1 VLLVALTGG
10 IACGKSVISC
20 LLLEKGC
27 YVHVADTAARELMS
41 PGTDVWRTVS
51 DHFGPGVL
59 REDGTIDRAKL
70 GAIIFSDDKE
80 RAFLNG
86 LVHPRIFERIK
97 ETVVRLEKEGRYAI
111 FVSEAA
117 LVFESGFAGFYD
129 KIVVA
134 HCGRDVQLR
143 RLMERDGIGRGE
155 ALNKVRSQLGQEE
168 KLKHADYTIDTSGT
182 LAETIEQTERVYA
195 QLVQDS
201 DLKRKSPSLARRP
214 GTPVRTDG
222 SMD

>member
-1 VLLVALTGG
+1 MLLVALTGG
-10 IACGKSVISC
+10 IACGKSVIGR

-27 YVHVADTAARELMS
+27 FVHSADTVAREVMS
-41 PGTDVWRTVS
+41 PGTDVWRTVA
-51 DHFGPGVL
+51 DHFGPGIL

-70 GAIIFSDDKE
+70 GAIIFSDNKE

-86 LVHPRIFERIK
+86 LVHPRIFERIR
-97 ETVVRLEKEGRYAI
+97 ETVVRLEKEGRYTI

-134 HCGRDVQLR
+134 HCGRDIQVR
-143 RLMERDGIGRGE
+143 RLMGRDGIDRAE
-155 ALNKVRSQLGQEE
+155 ALKKIGSQLGQEE
-168 KLKHADYTIDTSGT
+168 KLKHADYTIETSGT

-201 DLKRKSPSLARRP
+201 ELKLPANART
-214 GTPVRTDG
+214 G
-222 SMD
+222 

>member
-10 IACGKSVISC
+10 IACGKSVIGR

-27 YVHVADTAARELMS
+27 FVHSADTAAREVMS
-41 PGTDVWRTVS
+41 PGTDVWRTVA
-51 DHFGPGVL
+51 DHFGPGIL

-97 ETVVRLEKEGRYAI
+97 EIVARLEKEGRHTI

-117 LVFESGFAGFYD
+117 LVVEAGFARFYD

-134 HCGRDVQLR
+134 HCDRDIQVR
-143 RLMERDGIGRGE
+143 RLMERDGIGRAE
-155 ALNKVRSQLGQEE
+155 ALKKIGSQLGQEE
-168 KLKHADYTIDTSGT
+168 KLKHADYTIETSGT

-195 QLVQDS
+195 MLVRDEE
-201 DLKRKSPSLARRP
+201 LRARR
-214 GTPVRTDG
+214 RDL
-222 SMD
+222 

>member
-10 IACGKSVISC
+10 IACGKSVIGR

-27 YVHVADTAARELMS
+27 FVHSADTAAREVMS
-41 PGTDVWRTVS
+41 PGTDVWRTVA
-51 DHFGPGVL
+51 DHFGSGIL

-97 ETVVRLEKEGRYAI
+97 EMVARLEKEGRHTI

-117 LVFESGFAGFYD
+117 LVVEAGFARFYD

-134 HCGRDVQLR
+134 HCDRDIQVR
-143 RLMERDGIGRGE
+143 RLMERDGIGRAE
-155 ALNKVRSQLGQEE
+155 ALKKIGSQLGQEE
-168 KLKHADYTIDTSGT
+168 KLKHADYTIETSGT

-195 QLVQDS
+195 MLVQDS
-201 DLKRKSPSLARRP
+201 ELKCR
-214 GTPVRTDG
+214 
-222 SMD
+222 

>member
-10 IACGKSVISC
+10 IACGKSVIGR

-27 YVHVADTAARELMS
+27 FVHSADTAAREVMS
-41 PGTDVWRTVS
+41 PGTDVWRTVA
-51 DHFGPGVL
+51 DHFDPGIL

-97 ETVVRLEKEGRYAI
+97 EMVARLEKEGRHTI

-117 LVFESGFAGFYD
+117 LVVEAGFARFYD

-134 HCGRDVQLR
+134 HCGRDIQVR
-143 RLMERDGIGRGE
+143 RLMGRDGIDRAE
-155 ALNKVRSQLGQEE
+155 ALKKIGSQLGQEE
-168 KLKHADYTIDTSGT
+168 KLKHADYTIETSGT

-201 DLKRKSPSLARRP
+201 ELKLPAHART
-214 GTPVRTDG
+214 G
-222 SMD
+222 

>member
-10 IACGKSVISC
+10 IACGKSVIGR

-27 YVHVADTAARELMS
+27 FVHSADTAAREVMS
-41 PGTDVWRTVS
+41 PGTDVWRTVA
-51 DHFGPGVL
+51 DHFGPGIL

-86 LVHPRIFERIK
+86 LVHPRIFERIR
-97 ETVVRLEKEGRYAI
+97 ETVARLEKEGRHTI

-117 LVFESGFAGFYD
+117 LVVEAGFARFYD

-134 HCGRDVQLR
+134 HCDRDIQVR
-143 RLMERDGIGRGE
+143 RLMERDGIGRAE
-155 ALNKVRSQLGQEE
+155 ALKKIGSQLGQEE
-168 KLKHADYTIDTSGT
+168 KLKHADYTIETSGT

-195 QLVQDS
+195 MLVRDEE
-201 DLKRKSPSLARRP
+201 LRARR
-214 GTPVRTDG
+214 RDL
-222 SMD
+222 

>member
-10 IACGKSVISC
+10 IACGKSVIGR
-20 LLLEKGC
+20 LFVEKGC
-27 YVHVADTAARELMS
+27 FVHSADTVARELMS
-41 PGTDVWRTVS
+41 PGTNVWRAVA

-70 GAIIFSDDKE
+70 GAIIFSEEKE
-80 RAFLNG
+80 RTFLNG
-86 LVHPRIFERIK
+86 LVHPRVLERIR
-97 ETVVRLEKEGRYAI
+97 ETVARLEKEGRHTI

-117 LVFESGFAGFYD
+117 LVVEAGFARFYD
-129 KIVVA
+129 KIIVA
-134 HCGRDVQLR
+134 HCGRDVQVR
-143 RLMERDGIGRGE
+143 RLMERDGIDREE

-201 DLKRKSPSLARRP
+201 ELKCK
-214 GTPVRTDG
+214 
-222 SMD
+222 

>member
-10 IACGKSVISC
+10 IACGKSIIAR

-27 YVHVADTAARELMS
+27 IIHSADTAARELMS
-41 PGTDVWRTVS
+41 PGTNVWRAIA
-51 DHFGPGVL
+51 DHFGPGIL
-59 REDGTIDRAKL
+59 KEDRTIDRAKL
-70 GAIIFSDDKE
+70 GAIIFSNDKE
-80 RAFLNG
+80 RTFLNG

-97 ETVVRLEKEGRYAI
+97 ETVDRLEKEGRHTI

-117 LVFESGFAGFYD
+117 LVVEAGFARFYD

-134 HCGRDVQLR
+134 HCGRDIQVR
-143 RLMERDGIGRGE
+143 RLMERDGIDRAE
-155 ALNKVRSQLGQEE
+155 ALKKIGSQLGQEE
-168 KLKHADYTIDTSGT
+168 KLKHADYTIETSGT

-201 DLKRKSPSLARRP
+201 ELKCK
-214 GTPVRTDG
+214 
-222 SMD
+222 

>member
-10 IACGKSVISC
+10 IACGKSVIGR
-20 LLLEKGC
+20 LFVEKGC
-27 YVHVADTAARELMS
+27 FVHSADTVARELMS
-41 PGTDVWRTVS
+41 PGTNVWRAVA

-59 REDGTIDRAKL
+59 REDGAIDRAKL
-70 GAIIFSDDKE
+70 GAIIFSEEKE
-80 RAFLNG
+80 RTFLNG
-86 LVHPRIFERIK
+86 LVHPRVLERIR
-97 ETVVRLEKEGRYAI
+97 ETVARLEKEGRHTI

-117 LVFESGFAGFYD
+117 LVVEAGFARFYD
-129 KIVVA
+129 KIIVA
-134 HCGRDVQLR
+134 HCGRDVQVR
-143 RLMERDGIGRGE
+143 RLMERDGIDREE

-201 DLKRKSPSLARRP
+201 ELKCK
-214 GTPVRTDG
+214 
-222 SMD
+222 

>member
-1 VLLVALTGG
+1 MLLVALTGG
-10 IACGKSVISC
+10 IACGKSVIGR

-27 YVHVADTAARELMS
+27 FVHSADMAACELMS
-41 PGTDVWRTVS
+41 PGKNVWRAVT
-51 DHFGPGVL
+51 DHFGSGIL

-86 LVHPRIFERIK
+86 LVHPLVLKRIK
-97 ETVVRLEKEGRYAI
+97 EMVARLEKEGRHTI
-111 FVSEAA
+111 FISEAA
-117 LVFESGFAGFYD
+117 LVVEAGFARFYD

-143 RLMERDGIGRGE
+143 RMMERDGIDRAE
-155 ALNKVRSQLGQEE
+155 ALKKIGSQLDQEE
-168 KLKHADYTIDTSGT
+168 KLKHADYTIETSGT

-201 DLKRKSPSLARRP
+201 ELKLPANART
-214 GTPVRTDG
+214 G
-222 SMD
+222 

>member
-1 VLLVALTGG
+1 MLLVALTGG
-10 IACGKSVISC
+10 IACGKSVIGR

-27 YVHVADTAARELMS
+27 FVHSADTAARELMS
-41 PGTDVWRTVS
+41 PGTKVWRAVA

-59 REDGTIDRAKL
+59 SEDGTIDRANL
-70 GAIIFSDDKE
+70 GAIIFSDNKE
-80 RAFLNG
+80 RTFLNG
-86 LVHPRIFERIK
+86 LVHPLVFERIK
-97 ETVVRLEKEGRYAI
+97 EMVARLEKEGRHTI

-117 LVFESGFAGFYD
+117 LVVEAGFARFYD
-129 KIVVA
+129 KIIVA
-134 HCGRDVQLR
+134 HCGRDVQVR

-201 DLKRKSPSLARRP
+201 ELKCK
-214 GTPVRTDG
+214 
-222 SMD
+222 

>member
-1 VLLVALTGG
+1 MLLVALTGG
-10 IACGKSVISC
+10 IACGKSVIGR
-20 LLLEKGC
+20 LLLDKGC

-41 PGTDVWRTVS
+41 PGTDVWRTVT
-51 DHFGPGVL
+51 DHFGSGIL

-70 GAIIFSDDKE
+70 GAIIFSDNKE

-97 ETVVRLEKEGRYAI
+97 EMVARLEKEGRHTI

-117 LVFESGFAGFYD
+117 LVVEAGFARFYD

-134 HCGRDVQLR
+134 HCDRDIQVR
-143 RLMERDGIGRGE
+143 RLMGRDGIDRAE
-155 ALNKVRSQLGQEE
+155 ALKKIGSQLGQEE
-168 KLKHADYTIDTSGT
+168 KLKHADYTIETSGT

-195 QLVQDS
+195 MLVQDS
-201 DLKRKSPSLARRP
+201 ELKCR
-214 GTPVRTDG
+214 
-222 SMD
+222 

>member
-10 IACGKSVISC
+10 IACGKSVIGR

-27 YVHVADTAARELMS
+27 FVHSADTAAREVMS
-41 PGTDVWRTVS
+41 PGTDVWRTVA
-51 DHFGPGVL
+51 DHFGSGIL

-70 GAIIFSDDKE
+70 GAIIFSDNKE

-97 ETVVRLEKEGRYAI
+97 EMVARLEKEGRHTI

-117 LVFESGFAGFYD
+117 LVVEAGFARFYD

-134 HCGRDVQLR
+134 HCDRDIQVR
-143 RLMERDGIGRGE
+143 RLMERDGIGRAE
-155 ALNKVRSQLGQEE
+155 ALKKIGSQLGQEE
-168 KLKHADYTIDTSGT
+168 KLKHADYTIETSGT

-201 DLKRKSPSLARRP
+201 ELKLPAHART
-214 GTPVRTDG
+214 G
-222 SMD
+222 

>member
-10 IACGKSVISC
+10 IACGKSVIGR

-27 YVHVADTAARELMS
+27 FVHSADTAARELMS
-41 PGTDVWRTVS
+41 PGTKVWRAVA

-59 REDGTIDRAKL
+59 SEDGTIDRANL
-70 GAIIFSDDKE
+70 GAIIFSDNKE
-80 RAFLNG
+80 RTFLNG
-86 LVHPRIFERIK
+86 LVHPLVFERIK
-97 ETVVRLEKEGRYAI
+97 EMVARLEKEGRHTI

-117 LVFESGFAGFYD
+117 LVVEAGFARFYD
-129 KIVVA
+129 KIIVA
-134 HCGRDVQLR
+134 HCGRDVQVR

-195 QLVQDS
+195 QLVQDNE
-201 DLKRKSPSLARRP
+201 LKCK
-214 GTPVRTDG
+214 
-222 SMD
+222 

>member
-1 VLLVALTGG
+1 MLLVALTGG
-10 IACGKSVISC
+10 IACGKSIIGR
-20 LLLEKGC
+20 LLLDKGC
-27 YVHVADTAARELMS
+27 FVHSADAAARELMS
-41 PGTDVWRTVS
+41 PGTNVWRAVA

-70 GAIIFSDDKE
+70 GAIVFSDDKE

-86 LVHPRIFERIK
+86 LVHPLVLERIK
-97 ETVVRLEKEGRYAI
+97 ETVARLEKEGRHTI

-117 LVFESGFAGFYD
+117 LVIEAGFVRFFD
-129 KIVVA
+129 KIIVA
-134 HCGRDVQLR
+134 HCSRDVQLR

-155 ALNKVRSQLGQEE
+155 ALDKIRSQMGQEE
-168 KLKHADYTIDTSGT
+168 KLKHADYMIDTSGT

-201 DLKRKSPSLARRP
+201 IMISRRP
-214 GTPVRTDG
+214 QTRG
-222 SMD
+222 S

>member
-10 IACGKSVISC
+10 IACGKSVIGR

-27 YVHVADTAARELMS
+27 FVHSADTAAREVMS
-41 PGTDVWRTVS
+41 PGTDVWRTVA
-51 DHFGPGVL
+51 DHFGPGIL

-97 ETVVRLEKEGRYAI
+97 EIVTRLEKEGRHTI

-117 LVFESGFAGFYD
+117 LVVEAGFARFYD

-134 HCGRDVQLR
+134 HCDRDIQVR
-143 RLMERDGIGRGE
+143 RLMERDGIGRAE
-155 ALNKVRSQLGQEE
+155 ALKKIGSQLGQEE
-168 KLKHADYTIDTSGT
+168 KLKHADYTIETSGT

-195 QLVQDS
+195 MLVRDEE
-201 DLKRKSPSLARRP
+201 LRARR
-214 GTPVRTDG
+214 RDL
-222 SMD
+222 

>member
-1 VLLVALTGG
+1 MLLVALTGG
-10 IACGKSVISC
+10 IACGKSVIGR

-27 YVHVADTAARELMS
+27 FVHSADSAARELMS
-41 PGTDVWRTVS
+41 PGTKVWRAVA
-51 DHFGPGVL
+51 DHFAPGVL

-86 LVHPRIFERIK
+86 LVHPLVLERIK
-97 ETVVRLEKEGRYAI
+97 EIVARLEKEGRHTI

-117 LVFESGFAGFYD
+117 LVVEAGFARVYD
-129 KIVVA
+129 KIIVA
-134 HCGRDVQLR
+134 HCGKDVQVR

-201 DLKRKSPSLARRP
+201 ELKCK
-214 GTPVRTDG
+214 
-222 SMD
+222 

>member
-1 VLLVALTGG
+1 MLLVALTGG
-10 IACGKSVISC
+10 IACGKSVIGR

-27 YVHVADTAARELMS
+27 FVHSADTAAREVMS
-41 PGTDVWRTVS
+41 PGTDVWRTVA
-51 DHFGPGVL
+51 DHFGPGIL

-97 ETVVRLEKEGRYAI
+97 EIVARLEKEGRHTI

-117 LVFESGFAGFYD
+117 LVVEAGFARFYD

-134 HCGRDVQLR
+134 HCDRDIQVR
-143 RLMERDGIGRGE
+143 RLMERDGIGRAE
-155 ALNKVRSQLGQEE
+155 ALKKIGSQLGQEE
-168 KLKHADYTIDTSGT
+168 KLKHADYTIETSGT

-195 QLVQDS
+195 MLVRDEE
-201 DLKRKSPSLARRP
+201 LRARR
-214 GTPVRTDG
+214 RDL
-222 SMD
+222 

>member
-10 IACGKSVISC
+10 IACGKSVIGR

-27 YVHVADTAARELMS
+27 FVHSADTAAHELMS
-41 PGTDVWRTVS
+41 PGTQVWRAVA

-70 GAIIFSDDKE
+70 GSIIFSDDKE

-86 LVHPRIFERIK
+86 LVHPLVLERIM
-97 ETVVRLEKEGRYAI
+97 EIVARLEKEGRHTI

-117 LVFESGFAGFYD
+117 LVVEAGFTRFYD
-129 KIVVA
+129 KIIVA
-134 HCGRDVQLR
+134 RCGRDVQLR

-201 DLKRKSPSLARRP
+201 IMISRRP
-214 GTPVRTDG
+214 QTMG
-222 SMD
+222 S

>member
-10 IACGKSVISC
+10 IACGKSVIGR

-27 YVHVADTAARELMS
+27 FVHSADTAAREVMS
-41 PGTDVWRTVS
+41 PGTDVWRTVA
-51 DHFGPGVL
+51 DHFGPGIL

-97 ETVVRLEKEGRYAI
+97 EMVARLEKEGRHTI

-117 LVFESGFAGFYD
+117 LVVEAGFARFYD

-134 HCGRDVQLR
+134 HCDRDIQVR
-143 RLMERDGIGRGE
+143 RLMERDGIGRAE
-155 ALNKVRSQLGQEE
+155 ALKKIGSQLGQEE
-168 KLKHADYTIDTSGT
+168 KLKHADYTIETSGT

-195 QLVQDS
+195 MLVRDEE
-201 DLKRKSPSLARRP
+201 LRARR
-214 GTPVRTDG
+214 RDL
-222 SMD
+222 

>member
-1 VLLVALTGG
+1 MLLVALTGG
-10 IACGKSVISC
+10 IACGKSVIGR

-27 YVHVADTAARELMS
+27 FVHSADTAAREVMS
-41 PGTDVWRTVS
+41 PGTDVWRTVA
-51 DHFGPGVL
+51 DHFGPGIL

-97 ETVVRLEKEGRYAI
+97 EIVARLEKESRHTI

-117 LVFESGFAGFYD
+117 LVVEAGFARFYD

-134 HCGRDVQLR
+134 HCDRDIQVR
-143 RLMERDGIGRGE
+143 RLMERDGIGRAE
-155 ALNKVRSQLGQEE
+155 ALKKIGSQLGQEE
-168 KLKHADYTIDTSGT
+168 KLKHADYTIETSGT

-195 QLVQDS
+195 MLVRDEE
-201 DLKRKSPSLARRP
+201 LRARR
-214 GTPVRTDG
+214 RDL
-222 SMD
+222 

>member
-10 IACGKSVISC
+10 IACGKSVIGR
-20 LLLEKGC
+20 LFVEKGC
-27 YVHVADTAARELMS
+27 FVHSADTAARELMS
-41 PGTDVWRTVS
+41 PGTKVWRAVA
-51 DHFGPGVL
+51 DHFGSGVL

-70 GAIIFSDDKE
+70 GAIIFSEEKE

-86 LVHPRIFERIK
+86 LVHPRVLERIR
-97 ETVVRLEKEGRYAI
+97 ETVARLEKEGRHTI

-117 LVFESGFAGFYD
+117 LVVEAGFARFYD
-129 KIVVA
+129 KIIVA
-134 HCGRDVQLR
+134 HCGRDVQVR
-143 RLMERDGIGRGE
+143 RLMERDGIDREE

-182 LAETIEQTERVYA
+182 LAETIDQTERVYA

-201 DLKRKSPSLARRP
+201 ELKCK
-214 GTPVRTDG
+214 
-222 SMD
+222 

>member
-1 VLLVALTGG
+1 MLLVALTGG
-10 IACGKSVISC
+10 IACGKSVIGR

-27 YVHVADTAARELMS
+27 FVHSADTAAREVMS
-41 PGTDVWRTVS
+41 PGTDVWRTVA
-51 DHFGPGVL
+51 DHFGSGIL

-97 ETVVRLEKEGRYAI
+97 EMVARLEKEGRHTI

-117 LVFESGFAGFYD
+117 LVVEAGCARFYD

-134 HCGRDVQLR
+134 HCDRDIQVR
-143 RLMERDGIGRGE
+143 RLMERDGIGRAE
-155 ALNKVRSQLGQEE
+155 ALKKIGSQLGQEE
-168 KLKHADYTIDTSGT
+168 KLKHADYTIETSGT

-195 QLVQDS
+195 MLVQDS
-201 DLKRKSPSLARRP
+201 ELKCR
-214 GTPVRTDG
+214 
-222 SMD
+222 

>member
-10 IACGKSVISC
+10 IACGKSVIGR

-27 YVHVADTAARELMS
+27 FVHSADSAARELMS
-41 PGTDVWRTVS
+41 PGTKVWRAVA

-86 LVHPRIFERIK
+86 LVHPLVLERIK
-97 ETVVRLEKEGRYAI
+97 EIVARLEKERRHTI

-117 LVFESGFAGFYD
+117 LVVEAGFARVYD
-129 KIVVA
+129 KIIVA
-134 HCGRDVQLR
+134 HCGRDVQVR

-201 DLKRKSPSLARRP
+201 ELKCK
-214 GTPVRTDG
+214 
-222 SMD
+222 

>member
-10 IACGKSVISC
+10 IACGKSVIGR

-27 YVHVADTAARELMS
+27 FVHSADTVAREVMS
-41 PGTDVWRTVS
+41 PGTDVWRTVA
-51 DHFGPGVL
+51 DHFGPGIL

-70 GAIIFSDDKE
+70 GAIIFSDNKE

-97 ETVVRLEKEGRYAI
+97 EMVARLEKEGRHTI

-117 LVFESGFAGFYD
+117 LVVEAGFARFYD

-134 HCGRDVQLR
+134 HCDRDIQVR
-143 RLMERDGIGRGE
+143 RLMGRDGIDRAE
-155 ALNKVRSQLGQEE
+155 ALKKIGSQLGQEE
-168 KLKHADYTIDTSGT
+168 KLKHADYTIETSGT

-201 DLKRKSPSLARRP
+201 ELKLPANART
-214 GTPVRTDG
+214 G
-222 SMD
+222 

>member
-10 IACGKSVISC
+10 IACGKSIIAR

-27 YVHVADTAARELMS
+27 IIHSADAAARELMS
-41 PGTDVWRTVS
+41 PGTNVWQAIA
-51 DHFGPGVL
+51 DHFGPGIL
-59 REDGTIDRAKL
+59 KEDRTIDRTKL

-80 RAFLNG
+80 RAFLND
-86 LVHPRIFERIK
+86 LVHPRVFERIK
-97 ETVVRLEKEGRYAI
+97 ETVDRLGKEGRHTI

-117 LVFESGFAGFYD
+117 LVVEAGFARFYD

-134 HCGRDVQLR
+134 HCDRDVQIR
-143 RLMERDGIGRGE
+143 RLMERDGIDRTE
-155 ALNKVRSQLGQEE
+155 ALKKIGSQLGQEE
-168 KLKHADYTIDTSGT
+168 KLKHADYTIETSGT

-201 DLKRKSPSLARRP
+201 ELKCK
-214 GTPVRTDG
+214 
-222 SMD
+222 

>member
-1 VLLVALTGG
+1 MLLVALTGG
-10 IACGKSVISC
+10 IACGKSVIGR

-27 YVHVADTAARELMS
+27 FVHSADTAAHELMS
-41 PGTDVWRTVS
+41 PGTQVWRAVA

-86 LVHPRIFERIK
+86 LVHPLVLERIM
-97 ETVVRLEKEGRYAI
+97 EMVARLEKEGRHTI

-117 LVFESGFAGFYD
+117 LVVEAGFTRFYD
-129 KIVVA
+129 KIILA
-134 HCGRDVQLR
+134 HCGRDVQVR
-143 RLMERDGIGRGE
+143 RLMERDGIGRRE
-155 ALNKVRSQLGQEE
+155 AHNKVRSQLGQEE
-168 KLKHADYTIDTSGT
+168 KLKHADYTIETSRT

-201 DLKRKSPSLARRP
+201 ELKLPANART
-214 GTPVRTDG
+214 G
-222 SMD
+222 

>member
-10 IACGKSVISC
+10 IACGKSVIGR

-27 YVHVADTAARELMS
+27 FVHSADSAARELMS
-41 PGTDVWRTVS
+41 PGTKVWRAVA

-59 REDGTIDRAKL
+59 REDRTIDRAKL

-86 LVHPRIFERIK
+86 LVHPLVLERIK
-97 ETVVRLEKEGRYAI
+97 EIVARLEKEGRHTI

-117 LVFESGFAGFYD
+117 LVVEAGFARVYD
-129 KIVVA
+129 KIIVA
-134 HCGRDVQLR
+134 HCGKDVQVR

-201 DLKRKSPSLARRP
+201 ELKCK
-214 GTPVRTDG
+214 
-222 SMD
+222 

>member
-10 IACGKSVISC
+10 IACGKSVIGR

-27 YVHVADTAARELMS
+27 FVHSADTAAREVMS
-41 PGTDVWRTVS
+41 PGTDVWRTVA
-51 DHFGPGVL
+51 DHFGPGIL

-97 ETVVRLEKEGRYAI
+97 EIVARLEKESRHTI

-117 LVFESGFAGFYD
+117 LVVEAGFARFYD

-134 HCGRDVQLR
+134 HCDRDIQVR
-143 RLMERDGIGRGE
+143 RLMERDGIGRAE
-155 ALNKVRSQLGQEE
+155 ALKKIGSQLGQEE
-168 KLKHADYTIDTSGT
+168 KLKHADYTIETSGT

-195 QLVQDS
+195 MLVRDEE
-201 DLKRKSPSLARRP
+201 LRARR
-214 GTPVRTDG
+214 RDL
-222 SMD
+222 